1 MCQKEGCKYIEIIVD
16 VLNKK
21 KWYIHYKMEKKYFLK
36 ELFREEVEYDE
47 ATDDEATD
55 DE

>member
-47 ATDDEATD
+47 ATDGEATD